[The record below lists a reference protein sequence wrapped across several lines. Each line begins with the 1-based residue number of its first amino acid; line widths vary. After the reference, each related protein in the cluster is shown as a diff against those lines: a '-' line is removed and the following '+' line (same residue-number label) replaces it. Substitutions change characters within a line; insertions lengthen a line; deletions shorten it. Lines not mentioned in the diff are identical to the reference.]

1 MANVRELVGDLHPE
15 GAGALG
21 FVPPGLGR
29 LVFEVCWTPAA
40 PLLRSRLHD
49 AVVELVLPEIGRQ
62 TRAAIEAHLDLQL
75 ATAALAWSRAPTQA
89 QQMAVERA
97 KGRLSA
103 VRTLAWPR
111 STLESLPALTAAVV
125 GEIAGRNHCP
135 SCEGH
140 GHLTVGE
147 LVMPCSACN
156 ERGVVPVSDRK
167 RASAIKRDPAEYRRH
182 WRPVYEWLLR
192 HLQDAEQQASRE
204 AWAAMTG

>member
-1 MANVRELVGDLHPE
+1 MANVREIVGDLHPE

-21 FVPPGLGR
+21 FVPEGLGR

-62 TRAAIEAHLDLQL
+62 TRAAIEAQLDLQL

-89 QQMAVERA
+89 QRMEVERA
-97 KGRLSA
+97 KGRLGA
-103 VRTLAWPR
+103 VRALAWPR

-167 RASAIKRDPAEYRRH
+167 RAAAIKRDPAEYRRH
-182 WRPVYEWLLR
+182 WRPVYEWLHARLW
-192 HLQDAEQQASRE
+192 DAEQQASRE